1 MYDSHP
7 LLGKLDQGVVHCGK
21 RNRPGGNNSC
31 KMVLQMMAMAM
42 MMAIMMAM
50 VVIANC
56 STDDGNC
63 DNDDYDGNSCND
75 EGNGDNSCKLFYR

>member
-21 RNRPGGNNSC
+21 RNRPGGNDSC
-31 KMVLQMMAMAM
+31 KMLLQMMA
-42 MMAIMMAM
+42 MAM

-63 DNDDYDGNSCND
+63 DNDDNSCNDGNSCKLFYD
-75 EGNGDNSCKLFYR
+75 GNSCKLFYR